1 MTEDTW
7 AGDGTV
13 ALVRPYTMVRG
24 RTHVH
29 HHVFDL
35 VTFVKSLTTS
45 VQEWHGTE
53 PEHETLLELCRIP
66 ISVSEIISH
75 TRLPLG
81 VVRVLL
87 GDLLDLRTIQVS
99 KPYQEDG
106 RPSVSLIRE
115 VLTGLQAL

>member
-1 MTEDTW
+1 MTESIW
-7 AGDGTV
+7 AGDGSV

-35 VTFVKSLTTS
+35 VTFVKSITTS

-53 PEHETLLELCRIP
+53 PEHETLLRLCRSP

-99 KPYQEDG
+99 KPYEDDG
-106 RPSVSLIRE
+106 RPSPSLIRE